1 MKKGKLKILTKPEE
15 QNVQVNWLVHFIYE
29 KEKYALWSSSS
40 SEGPCEY
47 IIYHYDSSRR
57 EGLGS
62 EVDSS
67 DPKFEELYDYIHEYH
82 TEFKHYN
89 LDPGQEFVIKED

>member
-15 QNVQVNWLVHFIYE
+15 QHVQINWTVHFMYE
-29 KEKYALWSSSS
+29 KEKYALWSSSGS
-40 SEGPCEY
+40 DGPCEY
-47 IIYHYDSSRR
+47 IIYHYDDSRR
-57 EGLGS
+57 EGLGE
-62 EVDSS
+62 EVDLN

-89 LDPGQEFVIKED
+89 LDPGQEFIISED